1 MRTIKSSLCA
11 ETNHFLYSKHIDWT
25 CYSFHY
31 REILLGQLLGYVR
44 SIRDEFNTK
53 STNSGMMLHS
63 DAPADPAQ
71 QAALEQQ
78 VPPTGKNMPTVVNN
92 IVWTRQLDSKVCDT
106 LATAE
111 ALLGNLSGFEGFQ
124 LEASAVREELKNYQR
139 EQFDSWSREIS
150 ANITRSNEPL
160 R

>member
-1 MRTIKSSLCA
+1 
-11 ETNHFLYSKHIDWT
+11 
-25 CYSFHY
+25 
-31 REILLGQLLGYVR
+31 
-44 SIRDEFNTK
+44 
-53 STNSGMMLHS
+53 MMLHS